1 MAARRVRAYL
11 CKPQYHSNN
20 SNGCPAI
27 PENWTLGHTNNPF
40 GFPSYT
46 GNNAIDPGFYNM
58 EINGSTPVVGD
69 GFWVTINAFGQNSF
83 DPNYGVNSN
92 STSGITFGTVTYPSN
107 ACSNPI
113 VSGVFNQGDPDYP
126 NWISRVRFKV
136 ISVEPLI
143 VDPNNGD
150 ILQQQGGAVAD
161 YISYERDPYP
171 CHWTTI
177 NTNPPTDDGLKTED
191 SDIITIISN
200 PRDNDDPFISVG
212 KTIQGINLDLSDLP
226 AAGENRTITITGD
239 DNAEFILEIKNEDN
253 HYYNFTTNSF
263 SAIKTNLQ
271 GVITGG
277 GYKNNIKFPT
287 VTDDDQYDIT
297 LSAKAGSK
305 HATYSEVRFPDG
317 TLDINSSTGS
327 NSLVLNKVIYQ
338 YTILTLTISNYS
350 PNGTVSLTNTSD
362 TLTVARGKSKAKTA
376 FTISCSSA
384 STESFR
390 IIKQPTIDDILSFLT
405 LEVGGA
411 PELLPGENQYPAV
424 SDTDTVNGAVT
435 SGTTVTMDTAVASKV
450 KVGDRVTG
458 NAALNAITA
467 TVTALT
473 GTYTFTLSEAVAI
486 ADGITLSFSN
496 QKNYQWPVD
505 NVNKVTPGMIVVPGT
520 NVTANT
526 TVSKY
531 EDITTIFPDTVDE
544 KKIIKNEAPAI
555 NTKGLKPTVSK
566 GLVTV
571 QAGNL
576 VFNNQ
581 QALALA
587 GDTLKVGGYGITQF
601 LNVDGYQIKLTDLK
615 IALTPITTITTS
627 ASSASTSVALTARDG
642 ILNTVSTVSGIG
654 INPALAAPT
663 VNSGANAT
671 GAGTVVL
678 SAAQTLED
686 GITLTFSGA
695 GKVATITGNIE
706 IVKAGTADATLRFD
720 VEKLLSTSA

>member
-1 MAARRVRAYL
+1 M
-11 CKPQYHSNN
+11 K
-20 SNGCPAI
+20 
-27 PENWTLGHTNNPF
+27 
-40 GFPSYT
+40 
-46 GNNAIDPGFYNM
+46 
-58 EINGSTPVVGD
+58 
-69 GFWVTINAFGQNSF
+69 
-83 DPNYGVNSN
+83 
-92 STSGITFGTVTYPSN
+92 
-107 ACSNPI
+107 
-113 VSGVFNQGDPDYP
+113 
-126 NWISRVRFKV
+126 
-136 ISVEPLI
+136 
-143 VDPNNGD
+143 
-150 ILQQQGGAVAD
+150 
-161 YISYERDPYP
+161 
-171 CHWTTI
+171 
-177 NTNPPTDDGLKTED
+177 
-191 SDIITIISN
+191 IIRN
-200 PRDNDDPFISVG
+200 F
-212 KTIQGINLDLSDLP
+212 NLDLSDLP
-226 AAGENRTITITGD
+226 VAGENRTITIIGD
-239 DNAEFILEIKNEDN
+239 DNAEFILEVKNEDGN
-253 HYYNFTTNSF
+253 YYNFVTNSF
-263 SAIKTNLQ
+263 SAIKADLHGT
-271 GVITGG
+271 IIGG
-277 GYKNNIKFPT
+277 FYTSSIKFPT

-305 HATYSEVRFPDG
+305 HATRNEVRFPDG

-405 LEVGGA
+405 LEVGSA

-505 NVNKVTPGMIVVPGT
+505 NTNKVIPDMIVVPGT

-531 EDITTIFPDTVDE
+531 EDTIIIFPDTVDE

-587 GDTLKVGGYGITQF
+587 GDTIKVGGYGITQF

-615 IALTPITTITTS
+615 IALTPITTTTTS

-706 IVKAGTADATLRFD
+706 IVKAGTASATLRFD
-720 VEKLLSTSA
+720 VEKLIANS

>member
-46 GNNAIDPGFYNM
+46 GSNVADPGFYNM

-92 STSGITFGTVTYPSN
+92 STPGITFGTVTYPSN

-390 IIKQPTIDDILSFLT
+390 IIKQPTINDILSFLT
-405 LEVGGA
+405 LEVGSA

-424 SDTDTVNGAVT
+424 SDTDTVNGDVT

-458 NAALNAITA
+458 NAALNVITA

-615 IALTPITTITTS
+615 IALTPITTTTTS

-654 INPALAAPT
+654 INAALAAPT

-706 IVKAGTADATLRFD
+706 IVKAGTANATLRFD
-720 VEKLLSTSA
+720 VEKLIANS

>member
-46 GNNAIDPGFYNM
+46 GNSASDPGFYNM

-92 STSGITFGTVTYPSN
+92 STPGIMFGTVTYPSN

-113 VSGVFNQGDPDYP
+113 INGVFNQGDPDYP

-143 VDPNNGD
+143 VDPNNGN
-150 ILQQQGGAVAD
+150 ILQQQGGVVAD

-177 NTNPPTDDGLKTED
+177 NTNPPTDDGLKIED

-212 KTIQGINLDLSDLP
+212 KTIEGISLDLSDLP
-226 AAGENRTITITGD
+226 AAGETRDFTITGN
-239 DNAEFILEIKNEDN
+239 DNTEFILEIKNEDN

-263 SAIKTNLQ
+263 SATKTNLQ
-271 GVITGG
+271 GVITSG
-277 GYKNNIKFPT
+277 GYKNTIKFPT

-305 HATYSEVRFPDG
+305 HATYNEVRFPDG

-384 STESFR
+384 STQSFR

-458 NAALNAITA
+458 NAALKAITA

-505 NVNKVTPGMIVVPGT
+505 NTNKVTPGMIVVPGT

-587 GDTLKVGGYGITQF
+587 GDTIKVGGYGVTQF
-601 LNVDGYQIKLTDLK
+601 LNVDGYQVKLTDLK
-615 IALTPITTITTS
+615 IALTPITTTTTS

-706 IVKAGTADATLRFD
+706 IVKAGTASATLRFD